1 MARTQDQPRR
11 GGCQP
16 SGGTNRRPSPAVTPG
31 EALVQTQKG
40 PDAKRA
46 GTCWPFRVRGGNIE
60 CGSGHLA
67 AGDAGELAAPAP
79 RRLALCL
86 RRLFVLAPEIEGAGV
101 EQAFEPA
108 IADRRLERV
117 AIVALAGPIVPV
129 LVAQAAQPRDHSID
143 RLWREQADFLD
154 LHHHQSAV
162 IVVFQLVHT
171 DPSLRP
177 GWPCRRGA

>member
-1 MARTQDQPRR
+1 MARAQDQPCR
-11 GGCQP
+11 GGRHSPSRPQRRLSPAIIP
-16 SGGTNRRPSPAVTPG
+16 SGASLLRK
-31 EALVQTQKG
+31 QKG
-40 PDAKRA
+40 PAYA
-46 GTCWPFRVRGGNIE
+46 GPFAFGWEYRSR
-60 CGSGHLA
+60 GSGHLA
-67 AGDAGELAAPAP
+67 AGNDGELAALVP

-86 RRLFVLAPEIEGAGV
+86 RRLFVLAPEIERAGV

-117 AIVALAGPIVPV
+117 AVVALAGPIVPV

-154 LHHHQSAV
+154 LHHHPSAV

-171 DPSLRP
+171 DPSMRP
-177 GWPCRRGA
+177 GWPRRRGA